1 MNPFEISGCIFTSS
15 LKINYDRRFIST
27 AQAFVQN
34 LAGLSGADEK
44 EVYQLTLLTEEAL
57 VFIMDKYIDEK
68 LKAHIEIRYLLF
80 RDGRIG
86 LELSDMGRPIHE
98 EKIPEFNIH
107 DADTMDGLWYRMV
120 KKLADE
126 FEFINQVNRGWLIRA
141 EKRIAQTAFSP
152 DDALADTPVQPDVA
166 PVVGP
171 LSIRRA
177 TAEDAAALVDLAF
190 MTYRYSNGVPEFY
203 DADLLRTHIDEKLYD
218 VMVVEVDQRIIGAV
232 SIKYSDFDPK
242 SAELGSAMVHPDYR
256 KTRAAFMIFRET
268 SRYHKE
274 NPRQVDFFVTFLVT
288 THAQSQK
295 GVAKVHKGYKPLSIS
310 LNMIPR
316 PNYIAIKEIAGTRES
331 LLNAYH
337 LNGPLAVEQIHAPAR
352 HAEIVRELLE
362 ESGNAVTVSTASAEY
377 GAACPPNQT
386 PNQTPNRTPNRTRLS
401 SFVIDSLQSAI
412 VTVETLGEEW
422 FPTLCQTLLSKATS
436 GCKTIIVSLPTQ
448 DPLPGDLD
456 ERLAGLGLI
465 FCGLSLRSLQDV
477 RLSYVLIS
485 EPVDF
490 SVIELFSPVARK
502 LLAHIEEQYRHM
514 EFV

>member
-1 MNPFEISGCIFTSS
+1 MNPLETGGCIFTSS
-15 LKINYDRRFIST
+15 LKINYDRRFIGT
-27 AQAFVQN
+27 AQAFIRN
-34 LAGLSGADEK
+34 LAGLSGANEK

-80 RDGRIG
+80 RDGRIS

-152 DDALADTPVQPDVA
+152 EEALADTPVPPNETPA
-166 PVVGP
+166 AGP
-171 LSIRRA
+171 LSIRKA

-190 MTYRYSNGVPEFY
+190 MTYRYTNGVPEFY

-218 VMVVEVDQRIIGAV
+218 VVVVEIEQRIIGAI

-242 SAELGSAMVHPDYR
+242 SAELGSAMVHPDFR
-256 KTRAAFMIFRET
+256 QTRALLLIIREM
-268 SRYHKE
+268 SRYHEE

-288 THAQSQK
+288 THAKSQK
-295 GVAKVHKGYKPLSIS
+295 AVAKVHTGYKPLSIS

-352 HAEIVRELLE
+352 HAGIIRELLE
-362 ESGNAVTVSTASAEY
+362 ESGNAVAVSTALADYSTAH
-377 GAACPPNQT
+377 T
-386 PNQTPNRTPNRTRLS
+386 PTPTRIS
-401 SFVIDSLQSAI
+401 SFVIDALQSAI
-412 VTVETLGEEW
+412 VTVETLGEAW
-422 FPTLCQTLLSKATS
+422 FPDLCKILLAKATA
-436 GCKTIIVSLPTQ
+436 GCKTVIVSLPTLE
-448 DPLPGDLD
+448 PLPGDLD

-465 FCGLSLRSLQDV
+465 FCGLSLRSLEDI
-477 RLSYVLIS
+477 RLSYILIS

-502 LLAHIEEQYRHM
+502 LLSHIEEQYRPQSLQRWGQKL
-514 EFV
+514 EFA